1 MQALI
6 FEGPRRLAW
15 QEAEAPRLQ
24 GPGEALVRPL
34 AVAACDLDAGIVAG
48 NVPFPPSFQL
58 GHEFAGE
65 IVSLGEAVTGFVP
78 GDLVAVSFE
87 PSCGDC
93 GPCRRGHSAAC
104 GTARGTAMYG
114 IGAAGGDWGG
124 ALSDLVR
131 VPFAAA
137 MMQRLPEGVTPA
149 MAAGASDNIAD
160 GYRCVADPLAERPG
174 ASVLVAGSGA
184 IALYAAWWAGRLG
197 AGAVTFVS
205 RDRSMVARAE
215 RLGVAATHV
224 AAWPKRFA
232 SHAVTVDCTGDP
244 AGLAA
249 VVRST
254 EAWGRCT
261 SASIYFGGDTP
272 MPVFDMNMKGIRFDT
287 GRVNAA
293 SLLPTVLALI
303 GRHGLTPATLEASEV
318 GWADMPAALCDGVFR
333 PIAVRSGSAP

>member
-1 MQALI
+1 MQAL
-6 FEGPRRLAW
+6 FFNGPRRLAW
-15 QEAEAPRLQ
+15 QEADAPVLQ

-48 NVPFPPSFQL
+48 NVPFAPPFQL

-65 IVSLGEAVTGFVP
+65 IVSLGEAVTGFSP
-78 GDLVAVSFE
+78 GDQVAVSFE

-93 GPCRRGHSAAC
+93 APCRRGHSAAC

-131 VPFAAA
+131 VPYAAA
-137 MMQRLPEGVTPA
+137 MMQRLPDGVTPV
-149 MAAGASDNIAD
+149 MAAGASDNVAD
-160 GYRCVADPLAERPG
+160 GFRTVAGPLAERPG

-184 IALYAAWWAGRLG
+184 IALYAVWWAGKLG
-197 AGAVTFVS
+197 AGSVTFVS
-205 RDRSMVARAE
+205 RDRTMAARAE
-215 RLGVAATHV
+215 RLGAAASHV
-224 AAWPKRFA
+224 DAWPKRFA
-232 SHAVTVDCTGDP
+232 SHAVTVDCTGEP

-249 VVRST
+249 AVRST
-254 EAWGRCT
+254 EAYGHCT

-272 MPVFDMNMKGIRFDT
+272 MPLFDMNMKGIRFDT

-293 SLLPTVLALI
+293 ALLPTVLALMA
-303 GRHGLTPATLEASEV
+303 RHRLTPSTVAASV
-318 GWADMPAALCDGVFR
+318 VDWQDMPAALLEGTFR
-333 PIAVRSGSAP
+333 PIASRPASRE